1 MCNLYSITTAV
12 EAMRNLFVVA
22 AERDHLGN
30 AEPRDAVWP
39 KYPAPVV
46 RRTDGGEREMLLMSW
61 GFLTARTS
69 KKTGKPIAPAAWNNA
84 RADKVTSIGLW
95 KESFLNRRCLVP
107 ASSFCEAKGRD
118 PARYFWFGLMGDEP
132 RPTFAFAGLWRDFQ
146 PGLSGSQAEET
157 THTIITTT
165 ANDIVRPVHPDR
177 MPVILDPSD
186 YEQWLN
192 GSADDAKAL
201 LRPFPAERMRIVAEG
216 VGLRSDDG
224 GRPQP

>member
-12 EAMRNLFVVA
+12 EAMRNLFEVA

-30 AEPRDAVWP
+30 AEPLDAVWP

-46 RRTDGGEREMLLMSW
+46 RLAEAGGREMLPMSW
-61 GFLTARTS
+61 GFLTAKTS

-84 RADKVTSIGLW
+84 RADKVATNGLW
-95 KESFLNRRCLVP
+95 KDSFLNRRCLVP
-107 ASSFCEAKGRD
+107 ASSFCEAKGRS
-118 PARYFWFGLMGDEP
+118 PARYFWFGLAGDEP
-132 RPTFAFAGLWRDFQ
+132 RPPFAFAGLWRDFQ
-146 PGLSGSQAEET
+146 PGLSGGQAEET

-177 MPVILDPSD
+177 MPVILDPAD
-186 YEQWLN
+186 YEQWLT
-192 GSADDAKAL
+192 GSADEAEAL

-216 VGLRSDDG
+216 AGLRSDDG
-224 GRPQP
+224 TRP